1 MTIAALIVAAGRGSR
16 MGGSRPKA
24 LLALGGTPM
33 LGRAVGA
40 FAAHPRIE
48 TIVAAVADPE
58 EARAALGA
66 DASRVTLVRG
76 GAERHDSVRLGLEA
90 IGASEIVLVH
100 DAARPLVP
108 RRIIDAVIEAAERHG
123 AAIPVLAVTDTV
135 KRLREDGTVAATVP
149 REDLRLAQT
158 PQGFRADVLRAAY
171 ERAEGAGD
179 FATDDAGLVERAGG
193 RVVTVE
199 GALVNMKITTPAD
212 LDLAEALIERQ
223 ARAKH
228 RPHG

>member
-24 LLALGGTPM
+24 LLPVGGTSM
-33 LGRAVGA
+33 LGRAVRA
-40 FAAHPRIE
+40 FAAHPRIG

-58 EARAALGA
+58 EARAVLGP
-66 DASRVTLVRG
+66 DAARITLVRG

-123 AAIPVLAVTDTV
+123 AAIPVVAVTDTV

-158 PQGFRADVLRAAY
+158 PQGFRADLLRAAY
-171 ERAEGAGD
+171 DRAARAGD

-193 RVVTVE
+193 RVATVD
-199 GALVNMKITTPAD
+199 GSLVNLKITTPAD
-212 LDLAEALIERQ
+212 LDLAEALIELQ
-223 ARAKH
+223 ARAGR
-228 RPHG
+228 RPHE